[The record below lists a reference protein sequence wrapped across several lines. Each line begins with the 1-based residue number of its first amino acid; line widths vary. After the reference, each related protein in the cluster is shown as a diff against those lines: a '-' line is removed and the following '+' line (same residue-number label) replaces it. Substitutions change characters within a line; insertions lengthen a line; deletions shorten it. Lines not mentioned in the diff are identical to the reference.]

1 MVVFTCMDLCEW
13 VYVLHNFVAVV
24 MCFAAQKKTLE
35 LQFGILLE
43 GGLGKGGLCK
53 CQDREGVQMQTLTF

>member
-24 MCFAAQKKTLE
+24 MCFAAQKKLWSYNLE
-35 LQFGILLE
+35 YYWRVGW
-43 GGLGKGGLCK
+43 GRGDCVNVKTGKEYKCK
-53 CQDREGVQMQTLTF
+53 L